1 MEERLSVDTEVMV
14 IWPADIWFMLLMLPL
29 EAMGTP
35 LMFGLA
41 LLYIRNLVRAPFI
54 SEDGW

>member
-41 LLYIRNLVRAPFI
+41 LLPLYIPLL
-54 SEDGW
+54 GCWGTYC